1 MLTISGHACGQSR
14 RVSFWAPCFQ
24 LIYDI
29 IRSEAITKD
38 VFGDA
43 HGAGVG
49 GNVLLKTFILM
60 VKVMPTGG
68 FLKLHPRQHL
78 RKCWA
83 YLSQK
88 DLVACSSKPWSQPVL
103 TVIHIVEDLAVHTL
117 AVRRRGIYYADSTH
131 TTVRC
136 FARRETYYVFYR
148 SAMATTANI
157 LC

>member
-14 RVSFWAPCFQ
+14 RVAFSAPCFQ

-60 VKVMPTGG
+60 
-68 FLKLHPRQHL
+68 LKGHAHWRLLIKLMSLHPRQHL
-78 RKCWA
+78 RKCSA

-88 DLVACSSKPWSQPVL
+88 DLVACSSKP
-103 TVIHIVEDLAVHTL
+103 
-117 AVRRRGIYYADSTH
+117 
-131 TTVRC
+131 
-136 FARRETYYVFYR
+136 
-148 SAMATTANI
+148 
-157 LC
+157 